1 MDLEILKNTPP
12 WDWPADTDKD
22 LLAALT
28 DRDAQPDERLLAV
41 ELAGDYTVIND
52 PLASAL
58 LAIVGEPDETQAL
71 RCQAATSLGPALAHA
86 DLYGFDDTEDL
97 LLSEGMFHEAQRSLR
112 ELYHDADA
120 PTEVRRR
127 ALEASVRAP
136 QDWHRDAV
144 RKAYSRE
151 DEAWRLTAVFCMGH
165 VSGFDDQILEAL
177 DSDNPEIHYE
187 AVCAAGN
194 WGIDAAW
201 RHIVGLLDAEDTDK
215 PLRLAA
221 IDAVANIRPEEA
233 GLVLDELFDSEDEE
247 IVEAV
252 NEALAM
258 AEGALMTE
266 EEREDEDEAD
276 KDFPWR

>member
-1 MDLEILKNTPP
+1 MDLEILKNAPP
-12 WDWPADTDKD
+12 WEWPAATDKA
-22 LLAALT
+22 LLGVLT
-28 DRDAQPDERLLAV
+28 DRDAQADKRLLAA

-58 LAIVGEPDETQAL
+58 LAILQDPRETEAL

-86 DLYGFDDTEDL
+86 ELYGFEDTEDL
-97 LLSEGMFHEAQRSLR
+97 LLSEEVFHQVQRSLH
-112 ELYHDADA
+112 ELYLDSDA
-120 PTEVRRR
+120 PTDVRRR

-136 QDWHRDAV
+136 QDWHTDAV
-144 RKAYSRE
+144 REAYSRE

-194 WGIDAAW
+194 WGVDGAW
-201 RHIVGLLDAEDTDK
+201 WHVVGLLEAEDTDK

-233 GLVLDELFDSEDEE
+233 GPILTELTDSEDEE
-247 IVEAV
+247 IAGAAY
-252 NEALAM
+252 EALAM
-258 AEGALMTE
+258 AEGAAMAE
-266 EEREDEDEAD
+266 EDREDDEDEDY
-276 KDFPWR
+276 PWR